1 MNRILHITPQ
11 WPTKYQTFVQDDVQI
26 SKSVFDQVLIYG
38 FNTSESGLLRKI
50 FWIRKFFLVISG
62 FFRVVIFAPLISF
75 KSMRDLR
82 FKNSIQYLA
91 IIGTVPNV
99 LKSKYVIHCHFLAHT
114 SRVASH
120 IARLNPYLILIST
133 AHGSEVLLSDDR
145 QLVLLANKFNFMIF
159 ASKAILESL
168 KQKSIKYQMPL
179 KTRVSVRYC
188 RTPDYQENFFDT
200 RKFDG
205 KLYFLSVGR
214 MHPQKGWE
222 KCLNMAKKMK
232 EVGIDFRWNFIG
244 DGPELKHLMM
254 YTKQFCITD
263 VVEFSGRKD
272 RIFCIEEFKKA
283 HFTVIPSVVTK
294 AGCDGLP
301 VVILE
306 AMRASS
312 IVISTKVGG
321 IPEALENGRGLLFND
336 FEENVIQELRSLIEN
351 TEQIEMVRDAAKLW
365 AIENTAFSNSDPLIR
380 IYQESISGIKKAN

>member
-1 MNRILHITPQ
+1 ML
-11 WPTKYQTFVQDDVQI
+11 
-26 SKSVFDQVLIYG
+26 
-38 FNTSESGLLRKI
+38 
-50 FWIRKFFLVISG
+50 
-62 FFRVVIFAPLISF
+62 FRS
-75 KSMRDLR
+75 
-82 FKNSIQYLA
+82 
-91 IIGTVPNV
+91 
-99 LKSKYVIHCHFLAHT
+99 
-114 SRVASH
+114 
-120 IARLNPYLILIST
+120 
-133 AHGSEVLLSDDR
+133 
-145 QLVLLANKFNFMIF
+145 
-159 ASKAILESL
+159 
-168 KQKSIKYQMPL
+168 
-179 KTRVSVRYC
+179 
-188 RTPDYQENFFDT
+188 
-200 RKFDG
+200 
-205 KLYFLSVGR
+205 
-214 MHPQKGWE
+214 
-222 KCLNMAKKMK
+222 MK

-244 DGPELKHLMM
+244 DGPELKHLMV

-294 AGCDGLP
+294 ADCDGLP